1 MIALG
6 NRRLRPRLWPTLIAL
21 CGLAALLALGTWQVQ
36 RLYWKNA
43 LIAKLETRT
52 SAAPMPLPAEI
63 ADPEALEFRL
73 VRLTGRFRHER
84 EIYLLGRVHRG
95 RVGVH
100 VVTPLVLDDGRAVL
114 VDRGWVPS
122 ERRLP
127 ETRAEG
133 QVAGPVTVLAHL
145 RRGGW
150 NSYQF
155 LRPENRPEK
164 NAWLWPDLLAMA
176 AFAGLPRSVTEL
188 YAVAGPAANPGGLPI
203 GGAVKVKLR
212 NDHLQYAIIWYA
224 LALAL
229 LVIYLLQQS
238 QPEDAGEADA

>member
-63 ADPEALEFRL
+63 ADPEALEFRP

-95 RVGVH
+95 RAGVH

-164 NAWLWPDLLAMA
+164 NAWLWPDLPAMA
-176 AFAGLPRSVTEL
+176 AFAGLPRSVTAL
-188 YAVAGPAANPGGLPI
+188 YAVAGPAANPGGLPV
-203 GGAVKVKLR
+203 GGAVKVELR

-238 QPEDAGEADA
+238 QPEDAGETDA

>member
-21 CGLAALLALGTWQVQ
+21 CGLALLLALGTWQVQ
-36 RLYWKNA
+36 RLHWKNA
-43 LIAKLETRT
+43 LIVKLEART

-63 ADPEALEFRL
+63 VDPEALEFRP
-73 VRLTGRFRHER
+73 VRLAGRFRHER

-122 ERRLP
+122 TRKLP

-133 QVAGPVTVLAHL
+133 QVAGPVTVLGHL

-150 NSYQF
+150 NGYQF
-155 LRPENRPEK
+155 LRPDNQPGE
-164 NAWLWPDLLAMA
+164 NAWLWPDLPAMA

-188 YAVAGPAANPGGLPI
+188 YVVAGPAANPGGLPI
-203 GGAVKVKLR
+203 GREVKVKLR

-229 LVIYLLQQS
+229 LVVYVLQQS
-238 QPEDAGEADA
+238 QPEDAGETDA